1 MSPTSDGVEVFDF
14 LLGQTLDSVDGATK
28 GSERIIVKTAEGR
41 KFEMFHDHDCC
52 ESVEVEDVCGEIEE
66 LLNSPI
72 TMAESVSNNTDAP
85 PDAREEDSWT
95 WTFYKLGTA
104 KGSVTI
110 RWFGSSNGYY
120 SERVTF
126 AEARNA

>member
-1 MSPTSDGVEVFDF
+1 MSPTSDGVEVFGF
-14 LLGQTLDSVDGATK
+14 LLGKTLDSVDGATK
-28 GSERIIVKTAEGR
+28 GSERIIFKTAENR
-41 KFEMFHDHDCC
+41 KYEMFHDQDCC
-52 ESVEVEDVCGEIEE
+52 ERVEVEDVCGEVED
-66 LLNSPI
+66 LLGSPI
-72 TMAESVSNNTDAP
+72 TMAESVSNTTDEP
-85 PDAREEDSWT
+85 PVNHDESWT